1 MGGSKKIGVD
11 VTHDQDQ
18 RVRMFIFGEAAETG
32 RVPTASEIADGLHLS
47 IEDTHA
53 TLNRLA
59 TGRVLVLASGTAN
72 IWMANPFSAV
82 PTSFRV
88 LAKGRTYFGNCI
100 WDALGILAI
109 LDADGTVE
117 TTCGDCGDPMA
128 LEVRNGTLARPVG
141 VVHFAVPAARWW
153 DNIGYT

>member
-1 MGGSKKIGVD
+1 
-11 VTHDQDQ
+11 
-18 RVRMFIFGEAAETG
+18 MFVFRETADTG
-32 RVPTASEIADGLHLS
+32 RVPAVSEIADGLLLS
-47 IEDTHA
+47 MDDVQA
-53 TLNRLA
+53 ALSRLA
-59 TGRVLVLASGTAN
+59 VGRVLVLAPGTTN

-82 PTSFRV
+82 PTPFRV

-100 WDALGILAI
+100 WDALGIPAI

-117 TTCGDCGDPMA
+117 TTCGDCGDRMA
-128 LEVRNGTLARPVG
+128 LEARNGTLARPAG

>member
-1 MGGSKKIGVD
+1 MSPDI
-11 VTHDQDQ
+11 DQ
-18 RVRMFIFGEAAETG
+18 RVRLFVFGETAKAG
-32 RVPTASEIADGLHLS
+32 HVPTASEIADGLHLS
-47 IEDTHA
+47 LDDTHA
-53 TLNRLA
+53 ALNRLA
-59 TGRVLVLASGTAN
+59 SGRVLVLAPGTTN

-82 PTSFRV
+82 PTPFRV

-100 WDALGILAI
+100 WDALGIPAI
-109 LDADGTVE
+109 LDADGVVE

-128 LEVRNGTLARPVG
+128 LEVRNGTLAHPAG

>member
-1 MGGSKKIGVD
+1 M
-11 VTHDQDQ
+11 TQNHDHL
-18 RVRMFIFGEAAETG
+18 VRMFVFGETAKTG
-32 RVPTASEIADGLHLS
+32 RVPTATEIADGLHIS

-53 TLNRLA
+53 ALSRLA
-59 TGRVLVLASGTAN
+59 AGRVLVLAPGTMN

-82 PTSFRV
+82 PTPFRV
-88 LAKGRTYFGNCI
+88 LVRGQTYFGNCI
-100 WDALGILAI
+100 WDALGIPAI

-117 TTCGDCGDPMA
+117 ATCGDCGDPMA
-128 LEVRNGTLARPVG
+128 LEVRSGTLARPAG